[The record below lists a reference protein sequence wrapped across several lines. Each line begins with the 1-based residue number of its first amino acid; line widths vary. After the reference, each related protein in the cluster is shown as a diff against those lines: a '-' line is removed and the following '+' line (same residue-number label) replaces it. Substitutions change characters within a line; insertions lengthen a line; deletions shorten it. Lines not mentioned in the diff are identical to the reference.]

1 MTYNIE
7 CCRSVPE
14 TSQKNQAAEPINV
27 EDRRKASLVLV
38 KLAQKDAF
46 EEEVRTLS
54 RDKLPSSHQLFQLD
68 PVLQDGVLR
77 VGGRLKR
84 ASLSYEERVW
94 SHVWS

>member
-1 MTYNIE
+1 M
-7 CCRSVPE
+7 
-14 TSQKNQAAEPINV
+14 
-27 EDRRKASLVLV
+27 LV